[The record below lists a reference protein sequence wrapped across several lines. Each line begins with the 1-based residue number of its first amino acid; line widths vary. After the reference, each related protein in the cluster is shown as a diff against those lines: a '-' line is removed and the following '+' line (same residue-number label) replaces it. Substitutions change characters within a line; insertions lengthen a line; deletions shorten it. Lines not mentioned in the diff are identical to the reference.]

1 MKIRRTRSAGSAL
14 NLSVSDLTKGCPVFT
29 LTISDKA
36 VAVTNADEDEA
47 RELFMSEDFKD
58 DLKTLETDGAPL
70 WDGFATLALRPATD
84 LEISEFEEADV
95 DEEGE
100 EDAEDDDSPLIMFL
114 VDVTDPDDEA

>member
-1 MKIRRTRSAGSAL
+1 M
-14 NLSVSDLTKGCPVFT
+14 FT

-70 WDGFATLALRPATD
+70 WDGFATLGSAAGDR
-84 LEISEFEEADV
+84 SRGHRV
-95 DEEGE
+95 RGGRRG
-100 EDAEDDDSPLIMFL
+100 
-114 VDVTDPDDEA
+114 